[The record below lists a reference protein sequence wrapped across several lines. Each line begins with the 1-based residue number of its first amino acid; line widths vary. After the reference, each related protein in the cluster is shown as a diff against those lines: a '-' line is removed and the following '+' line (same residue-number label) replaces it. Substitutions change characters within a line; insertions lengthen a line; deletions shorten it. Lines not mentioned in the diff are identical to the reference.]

1 MNPHN
6 SVSAQ
11 PSTATTQPYREARTE
26 RAGKEKILLVDD
38 SATVRSSFA
47 RKLRTSHECLE
58 ARNVSEAL
66 DLLRQQPIDLVIT
79 DVIMP
84 GLSGVELLRIVT
96 ERYPDTAV
104 VVVSSVDRPQR
115 ALDAVRLGAF
125 DYLIKPCEEDVLEMT
140 VQRALERRRLLLSAA
155 KYKADLEARNEE
167 LVERKAHLERLQ
179 AQIVHNEK
187 MASIG
192 KLAAGIAHEINNP
205 VGFVS
210 GNLELLGGCVNDL
223 ISLVKLYSEAELP
236 GPLKQRVE
244 ECKREIDFPRIL
256 DDLTGALSDCQT
268 GVGRVREIVQN
279 LRTFSRL
286 DEAEFKRANIHEGL
300 DSTVRMLSRYFSSG
314 HVTLIREYGNL
325 PEIDAFAARLNQVW
339 MNLLVNAAQAIGETG
354 GQVRVRTSAENGWAT
369 ISIADTGP
377 GIAPENKSQI
387 FDPFFT
393 TKPVGE
399 GTGLGLSIVFGIVE
413 RHHGRIEVESE
424 LGRGTTFHVILPLK
438 QPSGTR
444 MDQSGR

>member
-6 SVSAQ
+6 SVSSASHQ
-11 PSTATTQPYREARTE
+11 APTQPQKNTRSE
-26 RAGKEKILLVDD
+26 RSVKEKILLVDD

-47 RKLRTSHECLE
+47 RRLRDQHDCFE

-96 ERYPDTAV
+96 ERYPNTGV

-125 DYLIKPCEEDVLEMT
+125 DYLIKPCDEEVLEMT
-140 VQRALERRRLLLSAA
+140 VDRALERRRLLMNAA

-236 GPLKQRVE
+236 GALKERVE

-286 DEAEFKRANIHEGL
+286 DEAEFKSTNIHEGL
-300 DSTVRMLSRYFSSG
+300 DSTIRLLSRYFTSG
-314 HVTLIREYGNL
+314 HVTLIREYGEL

-339 MNLLVNAAQAIGETG
+339 MNLLVNAAQAIGEKS
-354 GQVRVRTSAENGWAT
+354 GQVRVRTIAENGWAT
-369 ISIADTGP
+369 ISISDTGP
-377 GIAPENKSQI
+377 GIAPENKSKI

-413 RHHGRIEVESE
+413 RHHGRIEVDSE
-424 LGRGTTFHVILPLK
+424 PGRGTTFSVILPLK
-438 QPSGTR
+438 QPAGVRST
-444 MDQSGR
+444 QPAQ